1 MEDFLIA
8 CAAMGNAGDED
19 SVKAALAGIEAVYNR
34 LSEEGKAA
42 VADEWASVSSY
53 RDQVNAGVPDAGIE
67 TMALTSG
74 EKFTVNVVKVVNGI
88 SVETKSLTVT
98 CLQMTGHSG
107 YNHSTN
113 LRALANQSG
122 FTGYTGYNWS
132 AYTTVP
138 SSYTTGLCP
147 NHNYTPVHYN
157 LTGSAPYKA
166 NETLFLFFTVS
177 KTFTLKYNANGG
189 SGAPAQETAT
199 DSADSHRFTVS
210 STKPTRAGY
219 DFLGWSTSSNAASAG
234 YWAGSSIDVT
244 GTTTLYAVWQKKAN
258 EKVTLTYDANGGIN
272 PPAAVTQDKE
282 SEFIIRNKGSMTRS
296 GYDFLGWSAI
306 RNATEADIMPGDTF
320 TLYMDATLYAVW
332 KKSGPQTAEA
342 EYTVLWYTT
351 DGDLIRSAD
360 IRTGTVGNSVA
371 VTDED
376 KTVPGYVFDAG
387 NPGNVTEATLAPSG
401 TSLILYFYKPVTVTW
416 VDEDGSTILD
426 GPKSF
431 LKGEAEPTT
440 DVQPTKAEDED
451 FTYEFDKWERSEDAD
466 GNVTYRATYTATP
479 KKPENPGTDPENPGT
494 DPENPGTDPENPGT
508 DPENPGTDPEN
519 PGTDPEVPG
528 TDPEN
533 PGTDPE
539 NPGTDP
545 ENPGT
550 DPVDPT
556 PVDPTPVDP
565 TPVDPT
571 PAPAVT
577 PTAPVIPAGPAPAP
591 AAAPTAQTAPAEQL
605 PEAEAPLAAPEAAP
619 AAAAAQ
625 ETLEEEDT
633 PLAGLGRPAWALL
646 NLILMLCTALAS
658 VLLLVGYLGKKKK
671 ELVDDNGRRVLDAE
685 GSPVYKWIKKRH
697 GGWRLFSLIPAVA
710 ALIAFVL
717 TEDMRLP
724 MVFTDRWTLLMVLIA
739 LVQLIVCFFAKK
751 EKETPDNN
759 QTPGGPAPA
768 QA

>member
-494 DPENPGTDPENPGT
+494 DP
-508 DPENPGTDPEN
+508 
-519 PGTDPEVPG
+519 
-528 TDPEN
+528 
-533 PGTDPE
+533 
-539 NPGTDP
+539 
-545 ENPGT
+545 
-550 DPVDPT
+550 VDPT